1 MEVRQISVFLEN
13 KAGQLAQICRI
24 LADAQIDMKA
34 LNIAETS
41 DYGVLRLITD
51 KPLKTLS
58 VLTKNALV
66 CTCSDVVAVKVPDQ
80 PGGLASVLEVIAQK
94 GISIEYMYSMMSNHS
109 PAVPSWCS
117 RPPSPARS
125 LPMPG
130 SLSWMTAKWASTS
143 RKQSVC
149 IPGGTVDRQGRD

>member
-94 GISIEYMYSMMSNHS
+94 GISIEYMYSMMSNHYS
-109 PAVPSWCS
+109 GSAV
-117 RPPSPARS
+117 
-125 LPMPG
+125 MVFQ
-130 SLSWMTAKWASTS
+130 TAESSKVFADAGLAVLDDSE
-143 RKQSVC
+143 VG
-149 IPGGTVDRQGRD
+149 INE

>member
-51 KPLKTLS
+51 KPQKTLG
-58 VLTKNALV
+58 VLAANGLV
-66 CTCSDVVAVKVPDQ
+66 CTSSEVVAVKVPDV
-80 PGGLASVLEVIAQK
+80 PGGLAGVLEVIAPK
-94 GISIEYMYSMMSNHS
+94 GISIEYMYSMLTSSFSGNAIM
-109 PAVPSWCS
+109 VFQ
-117 RPPSPARS
+117 
-125 LPMPG
+125 
-130 SLSWMTAKWASTS
+130 TAEQASVFA
-143 RKQSVC
+143 QAGLDVLE
-149 IPGGTVDRQGRD
+149 GRDVGIVKE

>member
-51 KPLKTLS
+51 KPQQEEPGFI
-58 VLTKNALV
+58 
-66 CTCSDVVAVKVPDQ
+66 CTRYTE
-80 PGGLASVLEVIAQK
+80 LLEVTIRRA
-94 GISIEYMYSMMSNHS
+94 
-109 PAVPSWCS
+109 PAFWLWSHRRWKHKVV
-117 RPPSPARS
+117 
-125 LPMPG
+125 L
-130 SLSWMTAKWASTS
+130 
-143 RKQSVC
+143 
-149 IPGGTVDRQGRD
+149 

>member
-51 KPLKTLS
+51 KPQKTLS
-58 VLTKNALV
+58 ILAANSLV
-66 CTCSDVVAVKVPDQ
+66 CTSSDVVAIKVPDV
-80 PGGLASVLEVIAQK
+80 PGGLAGVLEVIVEK
-94 GISIEYMYSMMSNHS
+94 GISIEYMYSMLTSSFSGNAIMVFQTAENSKVFADAGL
-109 PAVPSWCS
+109 AV
-117 RPPSPARS
+117 
-125 LPMPG
+125 LTG
-130 SLSWMTAKWASTS
+130 KDVGITE
-143 RKQSVC
+143 
-149 IPGGTVDRQGRD
+149 

>member
-13 KAGQLAQICRI
+13 KAGQLANICRI

-34 LNIAETS
+34 LNIAETA

-80 PGGLASVLEVIAQK
+80 PGGLAGVLEVIAEK
-94 GISIEYMYSMMSNHS
+94 GISIEYMYSMLSSHFSGN
-109 PAVPSWCS
+109 AVMVFQTTESS
-117 RPPSPARS
+117 KVFADA
-125 LPMPG
+125 G
-130 SLSWMTAKWASTS
+130 LSVLDASE
-143 RKQSVC
+143 VG
-149 IPGGTVDRQGRD
+149 INE